1 MTASTIYLVNP
12 ISGHGHLDAYAR
24 LYARALT
31 ELGHQVVLVAPSD
44 GGTTAY
50 LERNAPAMVR
60 SFRFFSFDALDDE
73 LRSRGNSP
81 RANLTAFARARL
93 VLAEEG
99 FSGILDR
106 LRLYLSRIVMR
117 LFPMIGTF
125 LGLSRSNPRISFAP
139 FPPRIHLAREWG
151 RLPEG
156 LIFFLYLDMMAEDA
170 QSLDALN
177 GDNVPPWGGILFHPR
192 SGESLQTNGPE
203 QYLLTPGARGALFLV
218 PEAAEDYRAACDTLS
233 VAVVPD
239 VADLEPAEKPS
250 AIAQSIRTRA
260 GDRTVVLQI
269 GTLTPHKGIL
279 DLLEVV
285 PRVDPRRFFFAFV
298 GKVYD
303 ETFGDDADRIRDF
316 FSNPPENVLM
326 YNGFIDDERDYNSVV
341 ASADVAFAVYRN
353 FPNSSNI
360 LTKAAEFN
368 IPLVVSDRYMM
379 GRLIREYDIGIAV
392 PEGNPDL
399 ILTALITAAEREWPA
414 ENFQAY
420 VRERSIERLKMVLE
434 EAIRTWHGR

>member
-1 MTASTIYLVNP
+1 MTTSTIYLVNP

-31 ELGHQVVLVAPSD
+31 ELGHQVVLLAPSD

-50 LERNAPAMVR
+50 LKRNAPAVVK

-73 LRSRGNSP
+73 LRSRSNNP
-81 RANLTAFARARL
+81 RANLSGLARSRL

-99 FSGILDR
+99 FSGIHDR
-106 LRLYLSRIVMR
+106 IRLYLSRTVIR
-117 LFPMIGTF
+117 LSPAAGTF
-125 LGLSRSNPRISFAP
+125 LGLNRSNPRISFAP
-139 FPPRIHLAREWG
+139 FPARIHLAREWSN
-151 RLPEG
+151 LPEG
-156 LIFFLYLDMMAEDA
+156 LIFFLYLDMMAEDR

-177 GDNVPPWGGILFHPR
+177 GDVSPWGGILFHPR
-192 SGESLQTNGPE
+192 SDECLRINGPE
-203 QYLLTPGARGALFLV
+203 QYLLTSRARGALFLV
-218 PEAAEDYRAACDTLS
+218 PEAAENYRLACDTLS

-239 VADLEPAEKPS
+239 VADLEPAERPS
-250 AIAQSIRTRA
+250 AIAQSIRTKA

-279 DLLEVV
+279 DLLQVIT
-285 PRVDPRRFFFAFV
+285 RSDPRRFFFAFI

-303 ETFGDDADRIRDF
+303 ETFGDDAGRIRDF
-316 FSNPPENVLM
+316 FSNPPENVLV
-326 YNGFIDDERDYNSVV
+326 YNGFIDDERDYNSVI
-341 ASADVAFAVYRN
+341 ASADIAFAVYRN
-353 FPNSSNI
+353 FPSSSNI

-368 IPLVVSDRYMM
+368 VPLLVSDRYMM

-392 PEGNPDL
+392 PEGDADL
-399 ILTALITAAEREWPA
+399 ISAALITAAEREWPT

-420 VRERSIERLKMVLE
+420 VRERSIERLKMVLG
-434 EAIRTWHGR
+434 EAIRAWHAR

>member
-1 MTASTIYLVNP
+1 MIASTIYLVNP

-31 ELGHQVVLVAPSD
+31 ELGHQVVLIAPSD
-44 GGTTAY
+44 SGIIAY
-50 LERNAPAMVR
+50 LERNAPAAVK
-60 SFRFFSFDALDDE
+60 SFCFFSFDALDDE
-73 LRSRGNSP
+73 LRSRSNNP
-81 RANLTAFARARL
+81 RADLSTFARARL

-99 FSGILDR
+99 LSGIHDR
-106 LRLYLSRIVMR
+106 LRVYSSRVVMR
-117 LFPMIGTF
+117 LFPTIGTF
-125 LGLSRSNPRISFAP
+125 LGLDRSNPRISFAP
-139 FPPRIHLAREWG
+139 FPARIRLAREWSN
-151 RLPEG
+151 LSEG
-156 LIFFLYLDMMAEDA
+156 LIFFLYLDMMAEDQ

-177 GDNVPPWGGILFHPR
+177 GDDVLPWGGILFHPR
-192 SGESLQTNGPE
+192 SGECLGLKGPE
-203 QYLLTPGARGALFLV
+203 QYLLTSKARGALFLV
-218 PEAAEDYRAACDTLS
+218 PEAAEDYRLACDTLS

-239 VADLEPAEKPS
+239 VADLEPADEPS
-250 AIAQSIRTRA
+250 AVAQSIRAKA
-260 GDRTVVLQI
+260 GARTVVLQI

-279 DLLEVV
+279 DLLEVI
-285 PRVDPRRFFFAFV
+285 PRADPQRFFFAFV
-298 GKVYD
+298 GKVYH
-303 ETFGDDADRIRDF
+303 ETFGDDAGRIRDF

-341 ASADVAFAVYRN
+341 ASADIAFAVYRN
-353 FPNSSNI
+353 FPSSSNI

-368 IPLVVSDRYMM
+368 IPLLVSDRYMM

-420 VRERSIERLKMVLE
+420 VGERSIERLKMVLG
-434 EAIRTWHGR
+434 EAIRTWHAQ